1 MCGFCV
7 FKLFFY
13 GKPLK
18 SDLQRRIVWGGLER
32 GRIQIVII
40 YYRSMAIAIESD
52 AMEIVT
58 VKFSRETFGERL
70 IKAVYMFICN
80 AIKILLPSFDVS
92 DRDKDVELLFLNHIM
107 RFYGPKGD
115 ADSTKFSCFIAFPE
129 PWTTQISTKFY
140 WFLSVL
146 IGDSSFKRSS
156 FGSFAII
163 YCASDFH
170 WSLKFRQLF
179 RDARADK
186 ELNVA
191 IN

>member
-1 MCGFCV
+1 
-7 FKLFFY
+7 
-13 GKPLK
+13 
-18 SDLQRRIVWGGLER
+18 
-32 GRIQIVII
+32 
-40 YYRSMAIAIESD
+40 MAIAIESD

-129 PWTTQISTKFY
+129 P
-140 WFLSVL
+140 
-146 IGDSSFKRSS
+146 
-156 FGSFAII
+156 
-163 YCASDFH
+163 
-170 WSLKFRQLF
+170 
-179 RDARADK
+179 
-186 ELNVA
+186 
-191 IN
+191 